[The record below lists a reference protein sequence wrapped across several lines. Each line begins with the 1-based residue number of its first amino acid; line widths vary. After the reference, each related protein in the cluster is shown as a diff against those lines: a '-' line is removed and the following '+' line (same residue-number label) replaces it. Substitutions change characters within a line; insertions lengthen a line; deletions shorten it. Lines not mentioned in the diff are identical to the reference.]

1 MIKITGKDGNKY
13 ELIKHKLGFLQV
25 SPIPKLSELNSYYA
39 KKYYQNPQVA
49 SYALS
54 YSVDE
59 LQLQSE
65 VCKMTN
71 QLFEF
76 QFPNANKSLYDIGCG
91 EGFFMQGLLDCG
103 WTVYGVDYSVAGIE
117 KHNPGVAPYVNIGD
131 GITDIEACKKNIE
144 QLKDDQKTT
153 TERLSILSETGIN
166 GNDLLRYTE
175 YISALDIETDIRKT
189 ELRILMSKLFKKKK
203 ELKKKSID
211 KKVIEN
217 LKDLKKEEFDLR
229 Q

>member
-131 GITDIEACKKNIE
+131 GITDIEACIKGQRRFNLINLGNVLEHVPDPIALLEKI
-144 QLKDDQKTT
+144 QKLLLP
-153 TERLSILSETGIN
+153 EG
-166 GNDLLRYTE
+166 LLR
-175 YISALDIETDIRKT
+175 IVVPNDSS
-189 ELRILMSKLFKKKK
+189 ELQELLQNQGSLNYEWVHPPDHLSYFNFDNFFSLFK
-203 ELKKKSID
+203 
-211 KKVIEN
+211 
-217 LKDLKKEEFDLR
+217 
-229 Q
+229 